1 MPVGLPA
8 AVTMNAGKAYAA
20 DHAPRVLVDG
30 DEERGFIQ
38 DGLALRAGKAYTG
51 RIVVAGDPTAR
62 IRVSLVWGAE
72 PAARQTVT
80 LPALGAS
87 YATIPL
93 AFTGGA
99 DTEAG
104 RLEITGTG
112 TGSFH
117 VGAVSLMPADNI
129 EGFRR
134 EIVTTLAQLRSGI
147 YRFPGGNFVSAYEWR
162 DAIGDRDRRP
172 PRWDP
177 VWNTLQPNDVG
188 MDEFL
193 TLCELLKVEPYIT
206 VNAGF
211 GDAWSA
217 AQQVEY
223 VNGAVTTSMGQ
234 LRANNG
240 HPEPYGVKY
249 WGIGNEMWGSWQ
261 FGYMPLHQFVVKHNM
276 FARTMRR
283 ADPTIVLIASG
294 ATPDAMTGSGE
305 AKKLTGNVVPE
316 YGSPADWSFAMLSR
330 CLETM
335 DLLSE
340 HYYVYNATH
349 FDLEKGKQVPNDP
362 NEPLTDWARRAA
374 NLVRAKYEHYQVYL
388 ERIPAL
394 RKKPVPISLDE
405 WAYAGANPASF
416 KPVLAYS
423 WVLHEM
429 FRHSDLFQMGGFTFA
444 GSTLSAT
451 RTDAVLN
458 PTGLMFKMYRDHFG
472 TLPVAVSGASPQPPP
487 RFPIGGE
494 QPKVNAGSDTFPLEV
509 AAALTSDRRSL
520 TVAVVNATDAVQTL
534 DLSVTG
540 VTLTGGGRVWRM
552 APGGVDASVV
562 VGQKP
567 EVEVEDRTIDTWP
580 APLEVPPLSISIYVL
595 PAR

>member
-1 MPVGLPA
+1 
-8 AVTMNAGKAYAA
+8 
-20 DHAPRVLVDG
+20 
-30 DEERGFIQ
+30 
-38 DGLALRAGKAYTG
+38 
-51 RIVVAGDPTAR
+51 
-62 IRVSLVWGAE
+62 
-72 PAARQTVT
+72 
-80 LPALGAS
+80 
-87 YATIPL
+87 
-93 AFTGGA
+93 
-99 DTEAG
+99 
-104 RLEITGTG
+104 
-112 TGSFH
+112 
-117 VGAVSLMPADNI
+117 
-129 EGFRR
+129 
-134 EIVTTLAQLRSGI
+134 
-147 YRFPGGNFVSAYEWR
+147 
-162 DAIGDRDRRP
+162 
-172 PRWDP
+172 
-177 VWNTLQPNDVG
+177 
-188 MDEFL
+188 
-193 TLCELLKVEPYIT
+193 LKVEPYIT

-349 FDLEKGKQVPNDP
+349 FDLEKGNQVPNDP

-451 RTDAVLN
+451 LTDAVLN

-472 TLPVAVSGASPQPPP
+472 TLPVAVSGASLQPPP

-509 AAALTSDRRSL
+509 AAALTPDRRSL